1 MLRRVKGADGGVQRV
16 FCGLLEEDLDAFCP
30 FSEGWHLGCIGFGA
44 VVFHCL
50 FAF

>member
-30 FSEGWHLGCIGFGA
+30 VFEGWHLGSRGFDD
-44 VVFHCL
+44 VVFH
-50 FAF
+50 

>member
-1 MLRRVKGADGGVQRV
+1 MLEGGVQRV
-16 FCGLLEEDLDAFCP
+16 FYGLLEEDLDAFCP
-30 FSEGWHLGCIGFGA
+30 VFEGWHLWSRRVGD